1 MDKGKFISI
10 EGCDGAGKTTQ
21 IRLLEDYLNCKGLK
35 HILTREPGGTR
46 ISEKI
51 RAVILDNEHIEM
63 HPITEALLYVA
74 SRSQHVEE
82 IILPY
87 LSQGI
92 HVICDRYVDS
102 NLVYQGH
109 ARGLGID
116 TIWNMNN
123 IVTSKCI
130 PDATLFYDLDPEISI
145 QRRIRDTGGEMN
157 RLDNEKMEFHKKTR
171 EGFHLV
177 AEMFPERYHVI
188 DSNKSIA
195 DVFEDTKRVIDGLF
209 GL

>member
-1 MDKGKFISI
+1 MSRGKFIAI

-21 IRLLEDYLNCKGLK
+21 IMMLKDYLDSKGLK
-35 HILTREPGGTR
+35 YILTREPGGTR

-51 RAVILDNEHIEM
+51 RAVILDNEHVEM
-63 HPITEALLYVA
+63 HPVTEALLYVA

-82 IILPY
+82 VILPH
-87 LSQGI
+87 LLQGT

-116 TIWNMNN
+116 TVWEMNK
-123 IVTSKCI
+123 VVVSKCI

-145 QRRIRDTGGEMN
+145 QRRITSGGEVN

-171 EGFHLV
+171 EGFHIV
-177 AEMFPERYHVI
+177 AKRFNERYHVI
-188 DSNKSIA
+188 DASQSVEA
-195 DVFEDTKRVIDGLF
+195 VFEDTKTAIDNLF
-209 GL
+209 GF